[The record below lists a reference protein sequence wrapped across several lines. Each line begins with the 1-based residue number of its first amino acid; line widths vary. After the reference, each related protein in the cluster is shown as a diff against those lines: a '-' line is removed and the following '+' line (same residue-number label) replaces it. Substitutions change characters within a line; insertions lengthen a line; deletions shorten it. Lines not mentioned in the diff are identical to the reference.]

1 MDTHSLDA
9 RVAGIV
15 NRLIADH
22 GTTELVLAN
31 ETGIPRT
38 TLRRRLSGRSN
49 FLLVELAA
57 IAHYFGLGT
66 ADLLLEDA
74 A

>member
-1 MDTHSLDA
+1 MDTPSPDA

-22 GTTELVLAN
+22 GTTELVLATQ
-31 ETGIPRT
+31 TGIPRT
-38 TLRRRLSGRSN
+38 TLRRRLTGRSN
-49 FLLVELAA
+49 FLLTELVA
-57 IAHYFGLGT
+57 IAEFFGI
-66 ADLLLEDA
+66 AVSDLVVEVA

>member
-1 MDTHSLDA
+1 MDTPSPDA

-15 NRLIADH
+15 NRLISDH
-22 GTTELVLAN
+22 GTTELVLAT

-38 TLRRRLSGRSN
+38 TLRRRLTGRSN
-49 FLLVELAA
+49 FLLTELVA
-57 IAHYFGLGT
+57 IAEYFGV
-66 ADLLLEDA
+66 AASDLLTQDA

>member
-1 MDTHSLDA
+1 MDTTTPDA

-15 NRLIADH
+15 SRLIDEH
-22 GTTELVLAN
+22 GTSELVLAN

-38 TLRRRLSGRSN
+38 TLRRRLTGRSN
-49 FLLVELAA
+49 FLLAELAA
-57 IAHYFGLGT
+57 IAHYFGLT
-66 ADLLLEDA
+66 VADLLLEDA